1 MQELIGRC
9 RAENVELEVCAG
21 GLEVYFDDE
30 PSAALLALLKQH
42 KQQLVAFLAAAP
54 IAGEEGA
61 LAPRVRTGAPLPL
74 SFGQQRLWLLDQM
87 EGGSPQYNLFSAFAF
102 EGAFDEDTAQA
113 AFNVLVARH
122 EPLRTVFAEA
132 GGIPCQLV
140 RAEWALDMVR
150 HDLGRLDAAA
160 RAPALAA
167 AIAAEAGHVFDLAR
181 DLMLRAVCVRTG
193 ADSGVLMINVHH
205 VAADGWSLAIL
216 VDEFVRL
223 YRQFSGGADA
233 ALAPLPLAYADY
245 AAWQRDSLAGDA
257 LERHLSYWER
267 RLQAL
272 PQVHDFPLDTPRGAQ
287 QGKRGASV
295 AGRIGQAQLAALGT
309 LAAGHGATLF
319 MALHAVLGVVL
330 ARYCRSS
337 DVVIGTPVANRGRPE
352 LEALVGFFANTLV
365 LRTEVD
371 ADASFATHLE
381 RVRDINLEAQ
391 EHQDVPFELLVERLN
406 PVRSR
411 AHAPLFQVML
421 ALNSVPAATFEL
433 PGLRLRP
440 LAPAA
445 AAAKF
450 DLAIGAVP
458 ADGGLDLRI
467 DYNADLFE
475 SATIERLL
483 GHVLATVDAVTAD
496 PHAPVAR
503 LRMSGA
509 AELRA
514 LLAAPPVAAALPDG
528 LALHH
533 LFERQAAAQP
543 DAVAV
548 ECGADSVSYAE
559 LNRRANRLA
568 RHLRARGAGAD
579 MPVGVCVERSIRM
592 VTALLAVLKAGAAYL
607 PLDPGYPAARLR
619 YMLEDSGATLVVTE
633 SHLAGMLGLAA
644 GAALCLDQDT
654 TLRML
659 EDLDGADLAPPA
671 GVPGAALA
679 YVIYT
684 SGSTGRPKGV
694 MVEHRNVVHLLDAV
708 APLTGGAAA
717 AWLSLTAVSF
727 DISVLEIFGALTS
740 GARLVIAAE
749 HGGQAGAGPDFS
761 LFYFASS
768 AGADDAGLYRLLLE
782 GAKFADDNGFAAVWT
797 PERHFA
803 AFGGVFPNPAVTG
816 AAVAAVTRR
825 VQVRAGSCVLP
836 LNDPLK
842 VAEDWSVVD
851 NLSNGRV
858 GLAFASGWNPNDFVL
873 APDRFK
879 NRHQVLFDGVDT
891 FRAFWSGQPVRR
903 LNGSGAAI
911 DVKLYPAPVQAMPPI
926 WITAAGH
933 PDTFRSAGA
942 RGANVLTHLLG
953 QTTGELAQ
961 KIAQYQ
967 QAWRAAGHPGKGK
980 VSLMLH
986 TFIAD
991 SDEQALAEVRQPFKA
1006 YLATS
1011 LALINGMRADVEGGD
1026 GMDTDAI
1033 LELAVNRYFRSA
1045 ALFGSAE
1052 RCAAIVDELTALGVD
1067 EIACLIDF
1075 GVPTDTVLASLPK
1088 LAALKDS
1095 IAARRRGPAPAVGAL
1110 IARHG
1115 VTHLQC
1121 TPSRAAMLLA
1131 DEADRAALA
1140 GLRTMLVGGEA
1151 CSAALAGQLAQ
1162 ATTAS
1167 LHNMYGPTEATVWAS
1182 TQPIAGGMGE
1192 VSLGTALAHYRLHVV
1207 DRFLELAP
1215 LGVPGELLISGAGVA
1230 RGYLGRAALTA
1241 ERFVEFR
1248 PGPGQSA
1255 VRAYRTGDLV
1265 RQRADGSLQFLG
1277 RIDHQVKL
1285 RGFRIELGEIEA
1297 QLLAASGVTAA
1308 AALVRDFGAGD
1319 QRVVAYVAGRGLDGA
1334 ALRSGLAQVLPGYM
1348 VPSEIIVM
1356 EALPQT
1362 ANGKLDRNALPA
1374 PGAAAAAAGAVGA
1387 AVARVAPS
1395 TPTGR
1400 ALADVWAALLK
1411 VDPALV
1417 GADANFFEL
1426 GGHSLLLM
1434 RLAAE
1439 IRDRFGVDL
1448 SIRDVFELP
1457 TLAKLAERV
1466 DWEARQME
1474 EAERFGRM
1482 QARSRDNEQEVVL

>member
-9 RAENVELEVCAG
+9 RAEGVELEVRAG

-30 PSAALLALLKQH
+30 PSAALLALLKQN
-42 KQQLVAFLAAAP
+42 KQQLVAFLEAAP
-54 IAGEEGA
+54 TAGEG
-61 LAPRVRTGAPLPL
+61 GAPVPRLRNGEALPL
-74 SFGQQRLWLLDQM
+74 SFGQQRLWLVDQVD
-87 EGGSPQYNLFSAFAF
+87 GGSPQYNLFNAFEF

-113 AFNVLVARH
+113 AFDVLVARH

-132 GGIPCQLV
+132 GGVPCQVV
-140 RAEWALDMVR
+140 RDEWTLELVR

-167 AIAAEAGHVFDLAR
+167 AIAAEAVHVFDLAR
-181 DLMLRAVCVRTG
+181 DLMLRVVCVRTG

-205 VAADGWSLAIL
+205 IAADGWSLAIL

-223 YRQFSGGADA
+223 YRQFSGGEDA

-245 AAWQRDSLAGDA
+245 AAWQRDSLTGDA
-257 LERHLSYWER
+257 LERHLAYWER
-267 RLQAL
+267 HLHAL
-272 PQVHDFPLDTPRGAQ
+272 PQVHDFPLDTPRSAQ
-287 QGKRGASV
+287 QSNRGASV
-295 AGRIGQAQLAALGT
+295 AGRIGQEQLAALGT

-319 MALHAVLGVVL
+319 MALHAVLSVVL

-337 DVVIGTPVANRGRPE
+337 DVVIGTPVANRGRAE
-352 LEALVGFFANTLV
+352 LETLVGFFANTLV

-381 RVRDINLEAQ
+381 RVRDINLDAQ

-411 AHAPLFQVML
+411 AHAPLFQVMF
-421 ALNSVPAATFEL
+421 ALNSVPAGTLAL
-433 PGLRLRP
+433 PGLTLRP

-450 DLAIGAVP
+450 DLGIGAVP
-458 ADGGLDLRI
+458 AGGALDLRI
-467 DYNADLFE
+467 DYNADLFDA
-475 SATIERLL
+475 ATIERLL
-483 GHVLATVDAVTAD
+483 GHLLATVDAVTGD

-503 LRMSGA
+503 LRMSGE

-514 LLAAPPVAAALPDG
+514 LLAAPAAGATLPDG
-528 LALHH
+528 LTLHR
-533 LFERQAAAQP
+533 LFEQQAAAQP
-543 DAVAV
+543 EALAV
-548 ECGADSVSYAE
+548 ECGADSVTYAE

-579 MPVGVCVERSIRM
+579 MPVGVCVERSIGM

-644 GAALCLDQDT
+644 GAALCLDQDAIQ
-654 TLRML
+654 RML
-659 EDLDGADLAPPA
+659 DRTDGTDLAPLP
-671 GVPGAALA
+671 GLPGAALA

-694 MVEHRNVVHLLDAV
+694 MIEHRNVVHLLDA
-708 APLTGGAAA
+708 AASLTGGAGAV
-717 AWLSLTAVSF
+717 WLGLTAVSF

-740 GARLVIAAE
+740 GARLVIAPE
-749 HGGQAGAGPDFS
+749 HSGQAGSALDFS

-768 AGADDAGLYRLLLE
+768 AGADGADLYRLLLE

-879 NRHQVLFDGVDT
+879 TRHQVLFDGVDT
-891 FRAFWSGQPVRR
+891 FSAFWSGRPVRR
-903 LNGSGAAI
+903 VNGAGAAI

-953 QTTGELAQ
+953 QTMGELAE
-961 KIAQYQ
+961 KIGEYR

-991 SDEQALAEVRQPFKA
+991 SDEQAMAEVRQPFKD

-1011 LALINGMRADVEGGD
+1011 LALINGMRAEVEGGD
-1026 GMDTDAI
+1026 RMDTDAI
-1033 LELAVNRYFRSA
+1033 LELAVNRYFKSA
-1045 ALFGSAE
+1045 ALFGSSE
-1052 RCAAIVDELTALGVD
+1052 RCAAIIDELTAIGVD
-1067 EIACLIDF
+1067 EIACLVDF
-1075 GVPTDTVLASLPK
+1075 GVPADTVLASLPK

-1095 IAARRRGPAPAVGAL
+1095 IGARPRGPAPAVGEL

-1140 GLRTMLVGGEA
+1140 GLHTMLVGGEA

-1162 ATTAS
+1162 ATAAS

-1182 TQPIAGGMGE
+1182 SQTIGAGMDE
-1192 VSLGTALAHYRLHVV
+1192 VPLGIALAHYRLHVV

-1230 RGYLGRAALTA
+1230 RGYLRRTELTA
-1241 ERFVEFR
+1241 ERFVEFQ
-1248 PGPGQSA
+1248 PDPAQPA

-1265 RQRADGSLQFLG
+1265 RYRADGRLQFLG

-1297 QLLAASGVTAA
+1297 QLMACSGVTAA
-1308 AALVRDFGAGD
+1308 AALVRDFGADD
-1319 QRVVAYVAGRGLDGA
+1319 QRVVAYVAGRSLDGA
-1334 ALRSGLAQVLPGYM
+1334 ALRTQLAQVLPGYM
-1348 VPSEIIVM
+1348 VPSEIVVM
-1356 EALPQT
+1356 DALPQT

-1374 PGAAAAAAGAVGA
+1374 PGVATEA

-1395 TPTGR
+1395 TPTER
-1400 ALADVWAALLK
+1400 ALAEVWTALLK

-1417 GADANFFEL
+1417 GAEANFFEL

-1439 IRDRFGVDL
+1439 IRERFGVDL
-1448 SIRDVFELP
+1448 SIREVFELP
-1457 TLAKLAERV
+1457 TLAKLADRI
-1466 DWEARQME
+1466 DRQARQME